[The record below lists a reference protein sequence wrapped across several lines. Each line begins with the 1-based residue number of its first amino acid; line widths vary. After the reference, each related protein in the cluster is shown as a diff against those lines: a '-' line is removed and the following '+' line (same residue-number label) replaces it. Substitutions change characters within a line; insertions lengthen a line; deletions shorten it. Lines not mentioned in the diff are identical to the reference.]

1 MSLPSAADL
10 SRSLDGAGGVVFA
23 VGTLLAGEGS
33 AFTTRGSRLRL
44 RMKKRKPTFFAD
56 TRKSRGK
63 TFWSGDRPCSVGI
76 LSTDE
81 ASWWRTG
88 RPRLTRP
95 GQGELQGVERCKAPP
110 AGMCDQGAREKH
122 ECRNPSAS
130 LNERIAHLKQ

>member
-23 VGTLLAGEGS
+23 VGTLLAAGEGS

-56 TRKSRGK
+56 TRKTRGK

-76 LSTDE
+76 LSTGVHS
-81 ASWWRTG
+81 AGGG
-88 RPRLTRP
+88 RAAPALP
-95 GQGELQGVERCKAPP
+95 GQARASSRGWRDARPHQLECATKAPEKSMN
-110 AGMCDQGAREKH
+110 AGTQV
-122 ECRNPSAS
+122 P
-130 LNERIAHLKQ
+130 L

>member
-23 VGTLLAGEGS
+23 VGTLLAAGEGS

-56 TRKSRGK
+56 TRKTRGK

-76 LSTDE
+76 LSTGVTALVEDGPPPPYQARPGRAPGGGE
-81 ASWWRTG
+81 MQGPTSWNV
-88 RPRLTRP
+88 RPRR
-95 GQGELQGVERCKAPP
+95 QRKA
-110 AGMCDQGAREKH
+110 
-122 ECRNPSAS
+122 
-130 LNERIAHLKQ
+130 